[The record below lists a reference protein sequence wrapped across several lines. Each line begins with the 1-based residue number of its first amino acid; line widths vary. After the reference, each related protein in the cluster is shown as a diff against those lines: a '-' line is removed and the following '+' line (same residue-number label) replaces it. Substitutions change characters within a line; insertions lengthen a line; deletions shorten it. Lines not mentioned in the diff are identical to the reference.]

1 MKKLTKD
8 YRESLLESLKDP
20 AEAAEYLNAA
30 LEEGDSQVL
39 MVALRDVVDAQQD
52 ISRLA
57 KTVRLNRES
66 VYRTLSKGNPRLAS
80 LESLLDALGLR
91 LKVEPKR
98 SAA

>member
-39 MVALRDVVDAQQD
+39 MVALRDVVDAQQG

-57 KTVRLNRES
+57 KQVRLNRES